1 MLPLQLQGTGSSPF
15 LENNCLE
22 EEKGIGKE
30 KGTRGHPSME
40 RVIRKINTSRFAAET
55 VFWIVMN
62 VERFLCNCVNI
73 FQKLQK

>member
-55 VFWIVMN
+55 LF
-62 VERFLCNCVNI
+62 
-73 FQKLQK
+73 